1 MKKEQLNI
9 TLIAYLAV
17 VFATVVFAGES
28 LSLRFCA
35 KKNLPTGIIAF
46 AQCSMAALV
55 QLFLGARFSNINWK
69 LWWPAIALSTLSG
82 FSFYL
87 TIRLAPAALVGLI
100 EPLSLLPLML
110 GHRFIQGR
118 KLFPKALISL
128 LILVLA
134 SCATVGQ
141 WPEKITSLAIFIS
154 SIGILTTGLALIA
167 GEVVPKEGIP
177 AFVLAMQ
184 VVLAICSL
192 FVNWA
197 LGSSSLAGSSGDWLL
212 ALGAG
217 ALIGLFVGLAVSSLY
232 YGIQH
237 LGALTAGTIKILR
250 LPIVAFLAYIF
261 IDEKASFFS
270 VIALVFVV
278 VFSVL
283 TVKLS
288 SIRYD

>member
-1 MKKEQLNI
+1 MKKDQSNI
-9 TLIAYLAV
+9 PLIAYLAV
-17 VFATVVFAGES
+17 IFATIVFAGES

-35 KKNLPTGIIAF
+35 KMGLPTGVIAF

-55 QLFLGARFSNINWK
+55 QIFFGARISKIDWK
-69 LWWPAIALSTLSG
+69 KWWPAIALSTLSG

-118 KLFPKALISL
+118 SLYPKALISL
-128 LILVLA
+128 LMLIIA

-167 GEVVPKEGIP
+167 GEVVPKQGIP

-184 VVLAICSL
+184 VVLAICAL
-192 FVNWA
+192 IMNWA
-197 LGSSSLAGSSGDWLL
+197 LGGSSLAGSSNNWVL
-212 ALGAG
+212 ALMAG

-232 YGIQH
+232 YGIQY

-250 LPIVAFLAYIF
+250 LPLVAFLAYIF
-261 IDEKASFFS
+261 INEPASWS
-270 VIALVFVV
+270 SAIALVFVV
-278 VFSVL
+278 IFSIL

-288 SIRYD
+288 SKYN